1 MCYATE
7 QYHCY
12 SDTISFTGITV
23 TVIDVVASVD
33 WRTVKW
39 TAATTTEQASTSAT
53 LHIAVHVHVY
63 TLSVNE
69 V

>member
-12 SDTISFTGITV
+12 SYTISFTGITV

-33 WRTVKW
+33 WRTVK
-39 TAATTTEQASTSAT
+39 
-53 LHIAVHVHVY
+53 
-63 TLSVNE
+63 
-69 V
+69 